1 MKTYLIGEIGQNHN
15 GLKDVAKILADI
27 AACDSYDSQF
37 NKYYKGWDA
46 VKLTLRD
53 LNYELTNEAM
63 GKPYIGKNSFGET
76 YGKHREYLELNIDEH
91 IDIFDYVKSKPEMV
105 CSLNNFDKYYQRI
118 KVSLKSEY
126 VNEAIEKIVI
136 SLKNKLQFIAHYNF
150 MNVSTFGFL
159 GDSIVEACNSA
170 LKTGSVKV
178 ATNMTINLSGSTQ
191 IKISENQTQKKNR

>member
-1 MKTYLIGEIGQNHN
+1 MIENVQCLSKSHHRLDKFHLLSKEW
-15 GLKDVAKILADI
+15 KDNVSSKVTGDEPKQIVA
-27 AACDSYDSQF
+27 
-37 NKYYKGWDA
+37 
-46 VKLTLRD
+46 TL
-53 LNYELTNEAM
+53 LLM
-63 GKPYIGKNSFGET
+63 LS
-76 YGKHREYLELNIDEH
+76 
-91 IDIFDYVKSKPEMV
+91 DIFDYVESKPEMV

-136 SLKNKLQFIAHYNF
+136 SLKNKLQYIAHYNF